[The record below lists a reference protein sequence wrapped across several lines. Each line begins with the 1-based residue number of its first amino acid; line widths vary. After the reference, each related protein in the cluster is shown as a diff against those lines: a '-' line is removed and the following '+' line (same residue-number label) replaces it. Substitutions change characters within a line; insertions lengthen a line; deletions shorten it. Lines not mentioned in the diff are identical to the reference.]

1 MNAIQ
6 VRFFASLREQIGRD
20 RIDVAASGVTDI
32 ASLWRRLTLELPSE
46 AIAALRTRGT
56 RIAVNQEL
64 IEHNATLAPGD
75 EVAFLP
81 PITGG

>member
-1 MNAIQ
+1 MTAVR
-6 VRFFASLREQIGRD
+6 VRFFATLREQIGRERMEFAAAD
-20 RIDVAASGVTDI
+20 VEDVAT
-32 ASLWRRLTLELPSE
+32 LWRRLQEQLPRE
-46 AIAALRTRGT
+46 ALDALRAPGV

-64 IEHNATLAPGD
+64 IERDAALHSGD